1 MLAAGERKTLSIG
14 TRVTDQ
20 RIVIAELNIAH
31 FRKKLAIPS
40 KMPKRRALLLRLLVE
55 EESKLAS
62 LKCTS
67 DEPNTNKN

>member
-14 TRVTDQ
+14 TQVTDQ
-20 RIVIAELNIAH
+20 HIVIAELNIAH
-31 FRKKLAIPS
+31 FRKKLATEQDAE
-40 KMPKRRALLLRLLVE
+40 KRALLLRLLAE

-67 DEPNTNKN
+67 DESNTNKN

>member
-31 FRKKLAIPS
+31 FRKKLATEQDVE
-40 KMPKRRALLLRLLVE
+40 RRAVLLRLLAE